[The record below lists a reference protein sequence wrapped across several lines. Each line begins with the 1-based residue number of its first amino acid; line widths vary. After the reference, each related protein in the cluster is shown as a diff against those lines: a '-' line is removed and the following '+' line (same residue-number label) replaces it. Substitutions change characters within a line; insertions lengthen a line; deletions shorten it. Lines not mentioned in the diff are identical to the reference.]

1 MRTKILFV
9 ISSLGDGGA
18 EHSLINLLEALS
30 PEAYDLNL
38 LTFAGEG
45 SLMQQ
50 VPQYVRCIQPPKE
63 LVFLTASSRSRK
75 LRSLT
80 VKGGVG
86 QLCFI
91 LHKRKHPKLSNYLMN
106 QQKWEKAYKPAVPV
120 LKEKFDVAVAFMH
133 SLPTYYVLDKVKA
146 ERKIAWMHHDY
157 QDYMGGKEFD
167 AAYFSKLDSVVTV
180 SERCRSVLQEAFPE
194 CAGRFLCLMNI
205 NSVASIRRRA
215 DEFFPEEYKDKK
227 EVHIVS
233 IGRLVSQ
240 KRFDRAVEASRILR
254 QRGLAFSWFI
264 LGDGELRQKL
274 QDMIEEYRLQDT
286 VHLIGVKENP
296 YPYIKHADVVVQ
308 CSDTEGKSMV
318 LDEAKILCKPIISTD
333 YLTVY
338 DQLEDRVTGLIVQK
352 DEKAIADAIESLM
365 NYSEQ
370 RRAIIRNLENLP
382 DEMTEHIKKYH
393 ELFGK

>member
-38 LTFAGEG
+38 LTFVGEG

-91 LHKRKHPKLSNYLMN
+91 LHKRKLPKLSNYLMN

-194 CAGRFLCLMNI
+194 CAEHFLCLMNI

-215 DEFFPEEYKDKK
+215 NEFFPEEYKGRNDFC
-227 EVHIVS
+227 IVS

-240 KRFDRAVEASRILR
+240 KRFDRAVEASCILR
-254 QRGLAFSWFI
+254 KRGLSFSWFI
-264 LGDGELRQKL
+264 LGSGELHQKL